1 MSLFK
6 RMTYMGLGALLVLA
20 LVIGGVAVFAQSG
33 DGDDADPAVVQ
44 DDDALDSAAQDDN
57 AQDDEDADDAEE
69 AEDDLAPQTRPFRG
83 DRGDGDLVDEEALLA
98 EALGITV
105 DELDA
110 AQEEARLAAIDQ
122 ALEEGQ
128 ITEEQAEQLREGSAR
143 FGRGFHGFA
152 DKDALLAEALGI
164 SVEEL
169 DAAQAE
175 VRAARLQAMVE
186 AGALTQEQAD
196 LIAAQEA
203 VESYIDQDGLAA
215 TIQDAYEAA
224 IEAAMDDG
232 AISRAQADQL
242 LENLPTFGPFGFG
255 GGRGHHG
262 HGRGHGPDWGGT
274 FSPDAGNGTAIE
286 SAFNA

>member
-1 MSLFK
+1 MSLLK
-6 RMTYMGLGALLVLA
+6 RMTYMGLGAVLVLT

-33 DGDDADPAVVQ
+33 DGDEDAPPSIVQ
-44 DDDALDSAAQDDN
+44 DDGVQDSAAQDDGG
-57 AQDDEDADDAEE
+57 
-69 AEDDLAPQTRPFRG
+69 AEDELTPETRPFRG
-83 DRGDGDLVDEEALLA
+83 DWGDGDLVDEDALLA

-105 DELDA
+105 NELDA
-110 AQEEARLAAIDQ
+110 AREEARLAAIDQ

-128 ITEEQAEQLREGSAR
+128 ITEAQAEQLREGSAR

-152 DKDALLAEALGI
+152 DKDVLLAEALGI
-164 SVEEL
+164 NAEEL

-224 IEAAMDDG
+224 IEAAAADG
-232 AISRAQADQL
+232 AISQAQADQL

-262 HGRGHGPDWGGT
+262 HGRGHGPDWGGS
-274 FSPDAGNGTAIE
+274 FSPDTGNGTAIE
-286 SAFNA
+286 SAFDA